1 MENDL
6 ARLMRSLRFLG
17 VITLLVAVSG
27 LIVRAELSCDVLLL
41 ALLCMASVGAAC
53 LVVAHRLRKLLRLH
67 TSKDPALF

>member
-17 VITLLVAVSG
+17 VATLLVAVSG
-27 LIVRAELSCDVLLL
+27 VIVRAELSCDVLLL
-41 ALLCMASVGAAC
+41 VLLCMASVGVAC
-53 LVVAHRLRKLLRLH
+53 LVFAHHLRQLLRLH